1 MHASPPLG
9 KRTWTKEEENYL
21 RESWGTV
28 TVDGICRHLNRTKN
42 AIMVRVHR
50 LGLPPYLESGEYIT
64 LHQLS
69 RALGFGASSD
79 KYFLKSW
86 VENRG
91 FPLHYK
97 RRGTATIRVVYL
109 GEFWAWAEKNRSFLD
124 FSKMEP
130 LALGEEPD
138 WLPEQRRKD
147 HEAYALQRKD
157 LWTPAED
164 SRLKMLVSQ
173 HKYSYAEISDM
184 MRRSHGAISRR
195 CRDLGIK
202 DRPVAMELTG
212 KRGTWTQEDFEALA
226 DGIRHGDS

>member
-130 LALGEEPD
+130 LALGE
-138 WLPEQRRKD
+138 
-147 HEAYALQRKD
+147 
-157 LWTPAED
+157 
-164 SRLKMLVSQ
+164 
-173 HKYSYAEISDM
+173 
-184 MRRSHGAISRR
+184 
-195 CRDLGIK
+195 
-202 DRPVAMELTG
+202 
-212 KRGTWTQEDFEALA
+212 
-226 DGIRHGDS
+226 